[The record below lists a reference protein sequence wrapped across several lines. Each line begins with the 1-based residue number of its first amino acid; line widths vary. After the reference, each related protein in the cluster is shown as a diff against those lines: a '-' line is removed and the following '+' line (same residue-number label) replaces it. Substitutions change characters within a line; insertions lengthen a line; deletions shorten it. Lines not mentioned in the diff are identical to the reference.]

1 MSAARKPSGDAAV
14 QIALRERFPK
24 PRASAAAYQ
33 CAVILASNAYL
44 LYLVAAGQVFPVSLV
59 AFNVCELI
67 LLSVIAHLAQIPI
80 PKIARLPSTDQG
92 GILSSIFVLGF
103 MFVWLGGVYSI
114 GLVVDAKHLDALAH
128 IAGIFAKFES
138 LNIVTPLL
146 MSGSLALAGVVGD
159 WSTWHRRGGLYV
171 SEMAMS
177 TAPKILTLVLAPIVS
192 AICGF
197 AFMHQ
202 SPEFAV
208 IAWSGAYL
216 AVKVL
221 SELGVFAWQCFG
233 MPAAEGQI
241 PSASE
246 VATGA

>member
-1 MSAARKPSGDAAV
+1 MNAAKKTGGDDAA

-33 CAVILASNAYL
+33 FFVILASNAYL
-44 LYLVAAGQVFPVSLV
+44 LYLVVVGQMSPVSLV

-80 PKIARLPSTDQG
+80 PRSARLPDTDQG
-92 GILSSIFVLGF
+92 GILRRIFVLAF
-103 MFVWLGGVYSI
+103 IVVWLGGVYSI
-114 GLVVDAKHLDALAH
+114 GLMVDAKHLTIVAH
-128 IAGIFAKFES
+128 LPGIFAKFES

-146 MSGSLALAGVVGD
+146 MSGSLALVGVIGD
-159 WSTWHRRGGLYV
+159 WSTWHRRGGFYI

-216 AVKVL
+216 AIKAL
-221 SELGVFAWQCFG
+221 SELGIFAWQCFG
-233 MPAAEGQI
+233 MPAAERKA
-241 PSASE
+241 PSAAE
-246 VATGA
+246 AAVGA

>member
-1 MSAARKPSGDAAV
+1 MSAAKKSSGDAAV

-33 CAVILASNAYL
+33 FFVILASNAYL
-44 LYLVAAGQVFPVSLV
+44 LYLVVAGRVFPVSLV
-59 AFNVCELI
+59 ASNVCELI
-67 LLSVIAHLAQIPI
+67 LLSVIAHLPQIPI
-80 PKIARLPSTDQG
+80 PRSARLPDTDQG
-92 GILSSIFVLGF
+92 GILRRILVLGF
-103 MFVWLGGVYSI
+103 ALLWLSGVYSI
-114 GLVVDAKHLDALAH
+114 GLMVDAKHLNVLAQFP
-128 IAGIFAKFES
+128 GIFAKFES

-146 MSGSLALAGVVGD
+146 MSGSLALVGVIGD

-177 TAPKILTLVLAPIVS
+177 AAPKILTLVLAPIVS

-197 AFMHQ
+197 AFIRQ

-216 AVKVL
+216 AVKAL
-221 SELGVFAWQCFG
+221 SELGMFAWQCSG
-233 MPAAEGQI
+233 MPESATQGPSTAEAA
-241 PSASE
+241 
-246 VATGA
+246 VGA